1 LSSMNK
7 AGDSSK
13 RELDQEIMSAWR
25 EAAEELGIRV
35 EIPFILVAED
45 GETERYG
52 GRVIDFG
59 GPNGTVFGTF
69 DDEVSSKRRQDAG
82 YYCSRLASS
91 YRAYNRELFIATLD
105 DWKWFGPRGQEP
117 TWYSGKDWSQPEVP

>member
-52 GRVIDFG
+52 GRVIDFVVLTARCLARLTTRY
-59 GPNGTVFGTF
+59 PRNGVKTRVITVH
-69 DDEVSSKRRQDAG
+69 V
-82 YYCSRLASS
+82 
-91 YRAYNRELFIATLD
+91 
-105 DWKWFGPRGQEP
+105 
-117 TWYSGKDWSQPEVP
+117 